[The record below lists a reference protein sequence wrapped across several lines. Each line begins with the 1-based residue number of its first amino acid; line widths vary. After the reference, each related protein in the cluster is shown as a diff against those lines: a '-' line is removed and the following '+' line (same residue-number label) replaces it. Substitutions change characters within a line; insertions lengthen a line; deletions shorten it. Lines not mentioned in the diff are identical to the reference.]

1 MAYGYL
7 ALALALAVSLNAAN
21 RFVRAG
27 GTLLAALALSMIAVS
42 ILAADFDGTFT
53 AMPPALSPLDPFK
66 PLILNIQAALATL
79 AAAFFF
85 RAALLQLKRPLM
97 KTAPLLNTPSAF
109 GLVSRYAHWI
119 TATLILCLVPM
130 GLFVSVLK
138 AGSPDSEDYLAAH
151 QSLGMAIFGV
161 AVFRLLWLRVSPP
174 PEQPSAAKPWER
186 HLARLVHVGLY
197 VLIFAFPV
205 SGFLMSAFSGKEMQF
220 FVWSFQPMATENK
233 DDAQIWIAIH
243 DLVLP
248 FAFYVLILAHTGG
261 VLKHHFWDRRT
272 SDLHRMVA

>member
-42 ILAADFDGTFT
+42 IVAADFDGTFT
-53 AMPPALSPLDPFK
+53 AMPPPSSPLDPFK
-66 PLILNIQAALATL
+66 PLILNIQAAMAAV

-85 RAALLQLKRPLM
+85 RAALLQLQRPLV
-97 KTAPLLNTPSAF
+97 KSAPLLNTPSGF
-109 GLVSRYAHWI
+109 GIVSRYAHWI

-138 AGSPDSEDYLAAH
+138 AGSPDSEGYLAAH
-151 QSLGMAIFGV
+151 QSLGLTIFTV
-161 AVFRLLWLRVSPP
+161 AVFRLLWLRFSPP
-174 PEQPSAAKPWER
+174 PEQPTASKLWER

-197 VLIFAFPV
+197 VLILAFPV
-205 SGFLMSAFSGKEMQF
+205 SGFLMSAFSGQEMQF
-220 FVWSFQPMATENK
+220 FGWFFQPIATADKE
-233 DDAQIWIAIH
+233 AARIWIAIH

-248 FAFYVLILAHTGG
+248 SAFYVLILAHIGG
-261 VLKHHFWDRRT
+261 VMKHHFWDRRT
-272 SDLHRMVA
+272 SDVRRMVA

>member
-42 ILAADFDGTFT
+42 IVAADFDGTFT
-53 AMPPALSPLDPFK
+53 AMPPASSPLAPFK
-66 PLILNIQAALATL
+66 PLILNIQAAIAAV

-85 RAALLQLKRPLM
+85 RAALLQLKRPLV

-138 AGSPDSEDYLAAH
+138 AGYPESEEYLAAH
-151 QSLGMAIFGV
+151 QSLGLTIFAVAI
-161 AVFRLLWLRVSPP
+161 FRLLWLRVSPP
-174 PEQPSAAKPWER
+174 PEPSSTLKPWER
-186 HLARLVHVGLY
+186 HLARLVHFGLY
-197 VLIFAFPV
+197 VLILGFPV
-205 SGFLMSAFSGKEMQF
+205 SGFLMSALSGTAIQLF
-220 FVWSFQPMATENK
+220 GWSFQPIATADK
-233 DDAQIWIAIH
+233 DAAQIWIAVH

-248 FAFYVLILAHTGG
+248 LAFYVLIVAHTGG
-261 VLKHHFWDRRT
+261 VLKHHFRDRRT
-272 SDLHRMVA
+272 SDVRRMVA